1 MMPPHSMVRPS
12 EGSVEKGNSLPIP
25 TMPNPYMYVPPPP
38 SNMPKSTSAGNPPSM
53 PPNMPMYMPYPMDSR
68 YSPFMGYEYMPKKP

>member
-1 MMPPHSMVRPS
+1 MVRPS
-12 EGSVEKGNSLPIP
+12 EGSIEKGNSLPRP
-25 TMPNPYMYVPPPP
+25 PMPNPYMYAPPPP
-38 SNMPKSTSAGNPPSM
+38 SNMSKSTSSGNPSSM